1 MNVREACEFV
11 LGDPLDVI
19 LAKCPSHDLDEAV
32 LFAIATLE
40 EFAEARADCGDRLET
55 ITAVLK
61 AWAHR
66 DLWNCGLGLEFRP
79 PAPPSR
85 H

>member
-1 MNVREACEFV
+1 MNVKEAVEAVLCE
-11 LGDPLDVI
+11 PLDTI
-19 LAKCPSHDLDEAV
+19 LTKCPAHDLDEAV
-32 LFAIATLE
+32 IFALTTLE
-40 EFAEARADCGDRLET
+40 EFPEARADCGDRLET